1 MFNPFSRPRTKSKK
15 QVAKPLSRLAI
26 KPYIS
31 LKERHRIA
39 DTDGMRRRLLQL
51 KEDNRLL

>member
-15 QVAKPLSRLAI
+15 QVAKPLSRPAI